1 MITSPLIASKITKSP
16 DFNVFRISFTPTIA
30 GISKERAMIAL
41 WLVRP
46 PISVAKPFA
55 NSLFKE
61 PVSDGVKSLATT
73 TTGSFNVLRL
83 GISFPVILQSKRNDT
98 SLISAALARMYSSSM
113 LSNIEIIIFDTQSA
127 AYSAFTEF
135 DVISFSIEARNSG
148 SPIIIR
154 CASKIANSSSANVF
168 DATSL
173 ICSISAIVFVNALS
187 NFFNSS
193 SGFALVCTI
202 LRTGCSNL
210 YTFAIAIPCDAAI
223 PFNMS

>member
-1 MITSPLIASKITKSP
+1 M
-16 DFNVFRISFTPTIA
+16 A

-73 TTGSFNVLRL
+73 TTGSLSVLRF

-135 DVISFSIEARNSG
+135 DVISFSIELRNSG

-173 ICSISAIVFVNALS
+173 ICSISAIVFANALS